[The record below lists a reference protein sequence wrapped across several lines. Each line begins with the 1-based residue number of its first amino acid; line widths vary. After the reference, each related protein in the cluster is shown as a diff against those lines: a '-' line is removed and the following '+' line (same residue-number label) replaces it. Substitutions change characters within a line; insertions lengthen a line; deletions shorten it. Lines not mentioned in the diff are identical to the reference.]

1 MCNDV
6 CISTLWSQCV
16 FVEEEDSDG
25 DSDGDSEEDDDWDD
39 DYDSEE
45 GGAAVNDSIC
55 PEGQ

>member
-1 MCNDV
+1 M
-6 CISTLWSQCV
+6 

-45 GGAAVNDSIC
+45 GGAGVNDSIC